1 VRDDAQAQRLRSAET
16 VEDWERVI
24 RAAARV
30 QVIVPGAV
38 LVGGTAAA
46 LHAGHRFSM
55 DDDHVVRDLASGYEA
70 ILAALEEAAGW
81 RTERI
86 QYPKQ
91 ILGRL
96 DGVDTGIRNQRR
108 AAPLET
114 TVWQTAHGP
123 LVLPTLPEMARIK
136 AWLVVD
142 RNATR
147 DYLDFAA
154 LAERLREL
162 HGADAIV
169 RAVLPMDDLYPQPT
183 GESVVRQLARQL
195 AEPRPYDLA
204 DNNISAYRWIADRWR
219 SWDEVR
225 ETSLRIGAQL
235 ERARSL
241 ALGDHRRRADERGI

>member
-1 VRDDAQAQRLRSAET
+1 VDT
-16 VEDWERVI
+16 PEDWERVI

-30 QVIVPGAV
+30 QAIVPGAV

-55 DDDHVVRDLASGYEA
+55 DDDHVVRDLEPRYDE
-70 ILAALEEAAGW
+70 ILAALEAVAGW
-81 RTERI
+81 RTKRV
-86 QYPKQ
+86 QYPVQ

-96 DGVDTGIRNQRR
+96 VGVDTGIRNQRR
-108 AAPLET
+108 VAPLET
-114 TVWQTAHGP
+114 TTWKTPYGP
-123 LVLPTLPEMARIK
+123 VTLPTLPEMARIK
-136 AWLVVD
+136 AWLIVD

-162 HGADAIV
+162 AGTDELV
-169 RAVLPMDDLYPQPT
+169 RAILPLDRLYPQPVS

-195 AEPRPYDLA
+195 AEPKPYDLA
-204 DNNISAYRWIADRWR
+204 DNDLSTHRWIADRWK

-225 ETSLRIGAQL
+225 DVSLQLGAML
-235 ERARSL
+235 ERARNH
-241 ALGDHRRRADERGI
+241 ALDTEGSA